1 MTWSIDPLTHPWR
14 CALWLEY
21 RTNEQYGPSPFHFG
35 FHRQSEA
42 QQRSWRGPALS
53 SAGLSAS
60 RLQVLFYIFMFFLLS
75 IWLNFLAETH
85 RGFSGF
91 ADLQLDVVVRL
102 RMIAIHCLSF
112 DVLRGSCR
120 CYNFTFRDSGRF
132 FYVGSE
138 ILEDY
143 YWLYYDF
150 FLGFSAIVQVVSCN
164 CLGCFKFWGCLYWSK
179 AVTLLK
185 FPALSTSFWRIPTLD
200 KLFRIFLKRDFSTTL
215 KI

>member
-14 CALWLEY
+14 CTLWLEY

-60 RLQVLFYIFMFFLLS
+60 RLQVLFYIFTFFLLS

-85 RGFSGF
+85 RRFSGF

-132 FYVGSE
+132 FTLVWRFSTT
-138 ILEDY
+138 II
-143 YWLYYDF
+143 DF
-150 FLGFSAIVQVVSCN
+150 ITIVFLGFSAIVQVVSCN